1 MTRLRRFLT
10 PWRDLSLAFLAALV
24 LLAGVAQA
32 RTATELAGKAHFAGG
47 FALCLQSG
55 LAGDNPDPDHDCD
68 QCRLPASVSL
78 PTLPMGMAAPVL
90 RLAESATPFARAALP
105 SAAPRSRPEARGPP
119 AAA

>member
-1 MTRLRRFLT
+1 MTRLRRFLSGY
-10 PWRDLSLAFLAALV
+10 RDLSLAFLAALV

-55 LAGDNPDPDHDCD
+55 LSGDSPDPDHDCD
-68 QCRLPASVSL
+68 QCRIPVSAGT
-78 PTLPMGMAAPVL
+78 PMAAPSLSQPVFHARGAAL
-90 RLAESATPFARAALP
+90 LPARAGLP
-105 SAAPRSRPEARGPP
+105 SRAPTSRPEARGPP

>member
-10 PWRDLSLAFLAALV
+10 LWRDLSLAFLAALV

-32 RTATELAGKAHFAGG
+32 RAGTEAAGKAHFAGG

-55 LAGDNPDPDHDCD
+55 LSGDSPDPDHDCD
-68 QCRLPASVSL
+68 QCRIPASVNL
-78 PTLPMGMAAPVL
+78 PTLPIGMAAPVL
-90 RLAESATPFARAALP
+90 GQAESATPLARLGLP
-105 SAAPRSRPEARGPP
+105 STAPTSRPEARGPP

>member
-1 MTRLRRFLT
+1 MTRLRCFLT

-55 LAGDNPDPDHDCD
+55 LTGDSPDPDHDCD
-68 QCRLPASVSL
+68 QCRLPGSVSL
-78 PTLPMGMAAPVL
+78 PSLPLGMASPIL
-90 RLAESATPFARAALP
+90 RLSEACPPVAWIGLP
-105 SAAPRSRPEARGPP
+105 SNSPTSRPEARGPP